1 MTIVCNSPNCIFLLV
16 FFIRFRTDDPLL
28 SNGISHVV
36 SFVLLAMLNCSNSV
50 LVRGVFID
58 AEEPAGQCVIFPVH
72 YIRLFVQKERT
83 KKQRRLFDALEKG
96 DLQAELLEKSE
107 KSVPQIVKSSAKST
121 EMTNM
126 MNSRPKME
134 NGVDKENSNGE
145 HKIGQ

>member
-1 MTIVCNSPNCIFLLV
+1 
-16 FFIRFRTDDPLL
+16 
-28 SNGISHVV
+28 
-36 SFVLLAMLNCSNSV
+36 MLNCSNSV

-83 KKQRRLFDALEKG
+83 KKQRRMIDILEKG
-96 DLQAELLEKSE
+96 ELQTELLEKSE
-107 KSVPQIVKSSAKST
+107 KNTPQIVKGLSKSN

-126 MNSRPKME
+126 ANNLPKNVPKIE
-134 NGVDKENSNGE
+134 NGLEKENFCEKENHHLYENGYENGE

>member
-1 MTIVCNSPNCIFLLV
+1 M
-16 FFIRFRTDDPLL
+16 
-28 SNGISHVV
+28 SNLICHVV

-83 KKQRRLFDALEKG
+83 KKQRRIFDALEKG
-96 DLQAELLEKSE
+96 DLQDELLEKSE
-107 KSVPQIVKSSAKST
+107 KNSPQIVKSSAKSV

-126 MNSRPKME
+126 VNNRPKIE
-134 NGVDKENSNGE
+134 NAPEKENLNGE
-145 HKIGQ
+145 HKIAQ

>member
-1 MTIVCNSPNCIFLLV
+1 
-16 FFIRFRTDDPLL
+16 
-28 SNGISHVV
+28 
-36 SFVLLAMLNCSNSV
+36 MLNCSNSV

-83 KKQRRLFDALEKG
+83 KKEQRMLDAVEKG
-96 DLQAELLEKSE
+96 ELETDLLEKSE
-107 KSVPQIVKSSAKST
+107 KNSPQIVKSSAKSI

-126 MNSRPKME
+126 ANNRPKIE
-134 NGVDKENSNGE
+134 NGGYEKENNRNGE

>member
-1 MTIVCNSPNCIFLLV
+1 MLIKLHFA
-16 FFIRFRTDDPLL
+16 FILFETDDPLL
-28 SNGISHVV
+28 SNSISHIV

-83 KKQRRLFDALEKG
+83 KKERRLFDALEKG
-96 DLQAELLEKSE
+96 ELQADLLEKSE
-107 KSVPQIVKSSAKST
+107 KIMPQIVKSSAKSI

-126 MNSRPKME
+126 LNNRPKI
-134 NGVDKENSNGE
+134 ENSVENLNGD
-145 HKIGQ
+145 HKIAQ